1 MTGSIETL
9 FIAAVTFVGAHFL
22 LASQPV
28 RAGVVQAIGERG
40 FMIAYSAIS
49 GVLFVWRLLAYGDAP
64 YVDVWY
70 PAPWTRHVVFTIM
83 PFSVL
88 LVVLG
93 YLTPNPTALGGER
106 AFEAPDPAPGIFR
119 ITRHPVMWGIGLWA
133 LSHLAANGDQASIV
147 LFAGLA
153 ILAFGGMV
161 AVDAKRARKMGA
173 KWGPLAMTTSILPF
187 MAILEGRTRF
197 DWAGIGWRRVGI
209 ALAGFLLL
217 LLGHPYFAGVS
228 LVH

>member
-9 FIAAVTFVGAHFL
+9 FAAVVGFVGAHFL
-22 LASQPV
+22 LAAPPLRAAVV
-28 RAGVVQAIGERG
+28 RGIGERG
-40 FMIAYSAIS
+40 FLAFYSGIS
-49 GVLFVWRLLAYGDAP
+49 AVLFIWMLLAYGNAP

-88 LVVLG
+88 LAVLG
-93 YLTPNPTALGGER
+93 YLTPNPTAVGGER
-106 AFEAPDPAPGIFR
+106 AFEATDPAPGIFR
-119 ITRHPVMWGIGLWA
+119 VTRHPVMWGIGLWA

-147 LFAGLA
+147 LFGGLA
-153 ILAFGGMV
+153 VLAFGGML
-161 AVDAKRARKMGA
+161 AVDAKRARRMGA

-187 MAILEGRTRF
+187 MAILERRTQF
-197 DWAGIGWRRVGI
+197 DWAGIGWRRLGI

-217 LLGHPYFAGVS
+217 LLAHPYYAGVP
-228 LVH
+228 LIH